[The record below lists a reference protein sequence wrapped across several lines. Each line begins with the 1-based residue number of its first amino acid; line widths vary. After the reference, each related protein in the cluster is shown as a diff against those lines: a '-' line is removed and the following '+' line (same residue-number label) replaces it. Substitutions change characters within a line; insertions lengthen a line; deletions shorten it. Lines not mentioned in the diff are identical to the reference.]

1 MKKTKSIVF
10 CWRRLYCV
18 TLCFLTLTLPLSSFS
33 QENTPAGRT
42 VKTPSPPPA
51 VLATVQGIVSD
62 EANLPLIGAI
72 VSLKGNPKI
81 GVSTDAEGR
90 FILSDIPSNAVLVVS
105 LIGYETLEY
114 PVNGVSTLNI
124 TLKTNYIELEQFVV
138 IGYGSTQKVKDI
150 TGSISHVGPK
160 EIATSAFGSSV
171 SSLLQGRAPGVNV
184 QIQSA
189 SPTSP
194 VSVII
199 RGQSSLSGNNQP
211 LWVVD
216 GIPEY
221 NVGVTGSISNVL
233 YSLNLNDV
241 ESIDILKDASSTAIY
256 GSRAA
261 NGVIVVTTKSGKEG
275 MSPVIE
281 FSTRVGVSQMDFNS
295 YEYFTAKDY
304 INFADLAARKEVQ
317 NRGVFDYFTR
327 LYLDEQAYWALNTSE
342 VDPSKLQIL
351 PGAYYEGD
359 TNWMREMTQNPL
371 TQQYDLS
378 LRGGSK
384 AVSYLASLSYQD
396 KEGIVKTGYSKLT
409 SGRVRLEARISNAV
423 KFRINASG
431 STRSTSDKD
440 YMLDV
445 LKKIRPDIPVRN
457 EDGSLFTRDAYTEN
471 PYTTLANTIKGS
483 GENFS
488 GLAELEWT
496 ILKGLIFTTGA
507 NINYNNFQNLQY
519 KRRGS
524 TFNYDGSRDWNT
536 AREDTKI
543 WNNTLTYANEIGKHD
558 INASI
563 TSSAERYQRL
573 EYSMSASNFPDD
585 DILNNFGSAAT
596 KGTLGETYN
605 ATAILSEIARV
616 QYKYADKYLATFT
629 FRADGSSK
637 FGPDKRW
644 GYFPS
649 GGIGWL
655 LSNENFMQKGWAG
668 KNISH
673 LKLRGSYGKTGS
685 QNLGYYDW
693 MTLVGS
699 GQYLEQPAVVPS
711 NIGNDKLQWE
721 NTNMTDLAIEL
732 ELFDSRI
739 RGSLGYFDKKS
750 DYLIYSQPL
759 PPSSA
764 FSSMNDNIASTKNKG
779 FEFSLA
785 ADLIRKRDVLFTVDM
800 NGSRNKAIITKFN
813 RSIAELPIPNASN
826 PTSIL
831 KEGKEIGIFYGYKTY
846 GRFFGTSEEVTALK
860 GRSATGGQSVYRI
873 NYESGGDIFFED
885 INGDGA
891 ITTADRTDLGSSVPK
906 LFGGFNFDL
915 RLFRNWNINANFVYS
930 YGNKRYWAMPA
941 GDVGYVGN
949 YNHSNKIAGNSAI
962 LKSPYDATIPNMTQY
977 GDGGNS
983 TFSDF
988 WLYDASYVRLNALNL
1003 AYRLPQ
1009 RWFKG
1014 TQVDAI
1020 ELSFQATNL
1029 FTLTSYPGFDPQG
1042 NFSTSTSM
1050 VASQGADNS
1059 YYPSAKI
1066 YNIGLK
1072 FTFK

>member
-1 MKKTKSIVF
+1 M
-10 CWRRLYCV
+10 
-18 TLCFLTLTLPLSSFS
+18 
-33 QENTPAGRT
+33 
-42 VKTPSPPPA
+42 
-51 VLATVQGIVSD
+51 VSD
-62 EANLPLIGAI
+62 EADLPLIGVI
-72 VSLKGNPKI
+72 VKLKGNPQV
-81 GVSTDAEGR
+81 GTVTDENGR
-90 FILSDIPSNAVLVVS
+90 FVLNNIPSDAVLVIS
-105 LIGYETLEY
+105 LLGYETLEY
-114 PVNGVSTLNI
+114 PVNGVSTFNI
-124 TLKTNYIELEQFVV
+124 TLKINQMDLSEFVV

-160 EIATSAFGSSV
+160 EIATSAFGSTV
-171 SSLLQGRAPGVNV
+171 SSLLQGRAAGVNV

-233 YSLNLNDV
+233 YSLNLNDI

-261 NGVIVVTTKSGKEG
+261 NGVVVVTTKGGKEG
-275 MSPVIE
+275 LTPVIE

-304 INFADLAARKEVQ
+304 LNFADLAARKEVH

-351 PGAYYEGD
+351 PGAYYDGD
-359 TNWMREMTQNPL
+359 TNWMNEMTQNPF

-384 AVSYLASLSYQD
+384 AVSYLASLSYLD
-396 KEGIVKTGYSKLT
+396 KQGIVKTGYNKLT
-409 SGRVRLEARISNAV
+409 SGRVRLEARLSKAI
-423 KFRINASG
+423 KFRINTSG
-431 STRSTSDKD
+431 STRSASDKD

-445 LKKIRPDIPVRN
+445 LKKIRPDIPVYDD
-457 EDGSLFTRDAYTEN
+457 DGSLFTRDAYTEN
-471 PYTTLANTIKGS
+471 PYTTLKNTIKGS
-483 GENFS
+483 GESFN
-488 GLAELEWT
+488 GTAELEWT
-496 ILKGLIFTTGA
+496 IIKGLLFTTGG
-507 NINYNNFQNLQY
+507 NINYNNYQNLEY

-524 TFNYDGSRDWNT
+524 TFNYDGSRSLS
-536 AREDTKI
+536 AAKEDTKI
-543 WNNTLTYANEIGKHD
+543 WNNTLMYANEIGEHD

-563 TSSAERYQRL
+563 TSSIERYQRGTF
-573 EYSMSASNFPDD
+573 SMSATNFPDD

-605 ATAILSEIARV
+605 ASSILSEIARV
-616 QYKYADKYLATFT
+616 QYKYSNKYLATFT

-637 FGPDKRW
+637 FGPGKRW

-649 GGIGWL
+649 GGVGWL
-655 LSNENFMQKGWAG
+655 LSNENFMQKGWIG
-668 KNISH
+668 KNVSH

-711 NIGNDKLQWE
+711 NIGNEKLQWE
-721 NTNMTDLAIEL
+721 NTNMTDLAMEL
-732 ELFDSRI
+732 ELFESRI
-739 RGSLGYFDKKS
+739 RGSFGYFDKTS

-764 FSSMNDNIASTKNKG
+764 FANMNDNIASTKAHG

-785 ADLIRKRDVLFTVDM
+785 ADLIRNKNVLFTIDV
-800 NGSRNKAIITKFN
+800 NGSRNKAFITKFN
-813 RSIAELPIPNASN
+813 RTILELPIPNSTS

-846 GRFFGTSEEVTALK
+846 GRLFGTSEEASALK
-860 GRSATGGQSVYRI
+860 GRTVTGGQVMYKN
-873 NYESGGDIFFED
+873 NYEQAGDIYIQD
-885 INGDGA
+885 TNGDNL
-891 ITTADRTDLGSSVPK
+891 ITTADKTDLGSSIPK
-906 LFGGFNFDL
+906 LFGGFNFNL
-915 RLFRNWNINANFVYS
+915 QLYQNWNINANFVYS
-930 YGNKRYWAMPA
+930 YGNKRFWAMPSE
-941 GDVGYVGN
+941 DVGYVGN
-949 YNHSNKIAGNSAI
+949 YNHSNKIAGNSAT
-962 LKSPYDATIPNMTQY
+962 LKNAYDATIPNMTHY

-983 TFSDF
+983 DFSDF

-1003 AYRLPQ
+1003 TYRLP
-1009 RWFKG
+1009 RNWFAG
-1014 TQVDAI
+1014 TMVDAI
-1020 ELSFQATNL
+1020 EFSLQATNL

-1042 NFSTSTSM
+1042 NFSTGTSM
-1050 VASQGADNS
+1050 TSPLGRDYS
-1059 YYPSAKI
+1059 YYPSAKT